1 MVIPMLE
8 AVSEMLNDDASS
20 AELFMTKVQCAKT
33 LLDKII
39 EGMQTSQMIST
50 RLSSKPQVDIEDIE
64 EIPTKPN
71 PPKQHIPPP
80 IPEGQY
86 QIEMNPDFTLRA
98 INGTPPLPLDAPIEL
113 DGRVTVYKD
122 VIGKAYNTIK
132 IL

>member
-1 MVIPMLE
+1 MLE
-8 AVSEMLNDDASS
+8 AVSEMLVDDSSS
-20 AELFMTKVQCAKT
+20 AEIYCMKVTCAKT

-39 EGMQTSQMIST
+39 EGM
-50 RLSSKPQVDIEDIE
+50 KPTDYAVDVTIPEVE
-64 EIPTKPN
+64 MTPTKPN

-80 IPEGQY
+80 IPDGQY

-113 DGRVTVYKD
+113 DGRATTYKN